1 LSNFLYPG
9 LQRKLQTLSFNTHHH
24 MNYLQIT
31 IPVEDAAIQEILIAR
46 LSDTGYE
53 GFEQQEKAL
62 EAFIPESG
70 FDRGLLQAILSDF
83 NLEFTSNQLA
93 ARNWNEEWEKNFDPV
108 IVEGFCAIRAN
119 FHPPVPG
126 VQHELLITPKMSF
139 GTGHH
144 ATTYMMMESMEYLDF
159 KGRRAL
165 DFGTGTGVLAIL
177 AEKLGADSILA
188 IDYDDWS
195 IENAKENVTA
205 NSCSKITLVQ
215 MDTIPANDS
224 YDIILA
230 NINKNV
236 ILYHF
241 NAIGQQLRQG
251 GVILLSGLLVT
262 DLEDIEKEAVRNNY
276 SISGRLTKNNWICL
290 KLEKKHQ

>member
-1 LSNFLYPG
+1 
-9 LQRKLQTLSFNTHHH
+9 

-31 IPVEDAAIQEILIAR
+31 IPVADPAIQEILVAR
-46 LSDTGYE
+46 LGDTGYE

-62 EAFIPESG
+62 EAFIPESL
-70 FDRGLLQAILSDF
+70 FDKNWLQTILADYH
-83 NLEFTSNQLA
+83 LEYTSNQLA
-93 ARNWNEEWEKNFDPV
+93 SRNWNEEWEKNFDPV

-119 FHPPVPG
+119 FHPPIPG

-144 ATTYMMMESMEYLDF
+144 ATTYMMMQSMQYLDF
-159 KGRRAL
+159 NGRRVL

-177 AEKLGADSILA
+177 AEKLGAKNILA

-205 NSCSKITLVQ
+205 NSCSKITVTQL
-215 MDTIPANDS
+215 DTIPADDR

-236 ILYHF
+236 ILDHF
-241 NAIGQQLRQG
+241 NAIGQQLQQG

-262 DLEDIEKEAVRNNY
+262 DLEDIEKEVVRNNY
-276 SISGRLTKNNWICL
+276 SISGQMTGNNWICL
-290 KLEKKHQ
+290 KVQKTDK